1 MSWSARLLGG
11 GVMVIRVIMVI
22 AMAIA
27 ATSLPEAAPRVLAAQ
42 PEPAPDPS
50 RVFLDANCVAC
61 HNSRRLTASLSLDG
75 DTVDP
80 RAAHENAEVWEKVI
94 RKLRTGAM
102 PPASRPRPDPRDV
115 DQFVSHLE
123 TTIDEAATRRP
134 MVGRPVAHR
143 LNRTEYANAVGDL
156 LDLEVDASDLL
167 PPDDAGYGFDN
178 IGDVLTVSPM
188 LLERYMSAAG
198 KIARLA
204 TGSAGRETTTH
215 AYTLSRYLR
224 QNDRMSEDL
233 PFGSRGGGW
242 PSGTPFRPGA
252 NTS

>member
-1 MSWSARLLGG
+1 M
-11 GVMVIRVIMVI
+11 
-22 AMAIA
+22 
-27 ATSLPEAAPRVLAAQ
+27 
-42 PEPAPDPS
+42 
-50 RVFLDANCVAC
+50 
-61 HNSRRLTASLSLDG
+61 
-75 DTVDP
+75 
-80 RAAHENAEVWEKVI
+80 
-94 RKLRTGAM
+94 
-102 PPASRPRPDPRDV
+102 
-115 DQFVSHLE
+115 
-123 TTIDEAATRRP
+123 
-134 MVGRPVAHR
+134 AHR
-143 LNRTEYANAVGDL
+143 LNRTEYANAIGDL

-233 PFGSRGGGW
+233 PFGSRGGMAIRHTFPAG
-242 PSGTPFRPGA
+242 GR